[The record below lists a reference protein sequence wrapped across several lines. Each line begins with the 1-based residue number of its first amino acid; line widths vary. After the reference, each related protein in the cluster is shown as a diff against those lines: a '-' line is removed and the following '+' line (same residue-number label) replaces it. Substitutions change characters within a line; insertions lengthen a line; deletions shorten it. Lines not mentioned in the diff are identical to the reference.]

1 MSAPEV
7 SLVFPAYNE
16 AEGIEHA
23 VNTAL
28 EELRKIT
35 PSFEIIVAE
44 DGSSD
49 KTAEIAG
56 SLASEYPE
64 VQHLH
69 SDERLGRGGALN
81 RAFKE
86 TRGTI
91 IVYMDVDL
99 ATDITQLGTLIN
111 AIRGGADIATGSRL
125 LPESKVKRSARRN
138 LASQSYNT
146 LIRTLFHTPIHDHQC
161 GFKAFNRVRLLEYLD
176 EAEDTH
182 WFWDTEVL
190 IRGARRGLK
199 IVEIPVDWAEG
210 QGTKVKLLRDS
221 WRMGSKAL
229 RLWWSLNSG

>member
-28 EELRKIT
+28 VELRKIT
-35 PSFEIIVAE
+35 HSFEIIVAE

-49 KTAEIAG
+49 ETAEKAG
-56 SLASEYPE
+56 RLASEHPE
-64 VQHLH
+64 VRHLH
-69 SDERLGRGGALN
+69 SDERLGRGGAFN
-81 RAFKE
+81 RAFKDAH
-86 TRGTI
+86 GAI

-99 ATDITQLGTLIN
+99 ATDITKLGTLIN
-111 AIRGGADIATGSRL
+111 TIRGGADIATGSRL
-125 LPESKVKRSARRN
+125 LPESKIKRSARRN

-161 GFKAFNRVRLLEYLD
+161 GFKAFNRARLLAYLD
-176 EAEDTH
+176 EVEDTH

-190 IRGARRGLK
+190 IRGASHGLK
-199 IVEIPVDWAEG
+199 IVEIPVDWEEG
-210 QGTKVKLLRDS
+210 PGTKVKLLRDS
-221 WRMGSKAL
+221 WKMGSKAFH
-229 RLWWSLNSG
+229 LWWSLHAG